1 MLSPS
6 DQHLAKGTVTD
17 CQLISWF
24 LVVVCCRWSAPV
36 NRTYTQLP
44 DRASSA
50 RWRGWVTTLSDPFQ
64 TLSALPVSPY
74 SRPVSPVPSTDA
86 LALITAAYSPIQSQT
101 LRTGCFSQSA
111 VSGGLGSAR
120 LAACWLPAPPPWPEE
135 RTPCPPEK
143 GRTLIKKKKLAWGK
157 RHLRAEGKPSRNT
170 TPKTGTPGSK
180 GDRGFQALTGPR
192 SRSCYPRC
200 LLVSSH
206 SPGRCRVH

>member
-1 MLSPS
+1 M
-6 DQHLAKGTVTD
+6 
-17 CQLISWF
+17 
-24 LVVVCCRWSAPV
+24 
-36 NRTYTQLP
+36 P
-44 DRASSA
+44 DRATNWW
-50 RWRGWVTTLSDPFQ
+50 WRGWVTTLSEPSH
-64 TLSALPVSPY
+64 TLSDTSHGSCNPADH
-74 SRPVSPVPSTDA
+74 PVPSTDSPA
-86 LALITAAYSPIQSQT
+86 LTTAAYSPIQSQT